1 MVLSKLDGRV
11 CMGMYA
17 DDVREFV
24 GAEDSESDSPLRE
37 RLRGLAN
44 DLLTS
49 TLNLME
55 EQSVPAR
62 TVPSR

>member
-1 MVLSKLDGRV
+1 MGLSKLGGRV
-11 CMGMYA
+11 YMGMYA

-55 EQSVPAR
+55 RAVGPG
-62 TVPSR
+62 